1 MSLPLEL
8 CQHPAGVAA
17 VAQRGVVAGLARLD
31 LKDLQ
36 DLVYQNGDVHPC
48 RGLAALDD
56 LFYIGAVLLRVMLFV
71 LLLKGAGVGALVPG
85 AALVLLLHGINSF
98 SEPLSYHS
106 RSQKKSPAALTERR
120 GPDTIDIQQG
130 GRFLW

>member
-1 MSLPLEL
+1 MAE
-8 CQHPAGVAA
+8 G
-17 VAQRGVVAGLARLD
+17 GVVAHLSRLD

-36 DLVYQNGDVHPC
+36 DLIHQDGDVHPR
-48 RGLAALDD
+48 RGLAAGEDFLH
-56 LFYIGAVLLRVMLFV
+56 IGAVSLRVVLLV

-106 RSQKKSPAALTERR
+106 PGQKKSPAAFCLPR
-120 GPDTIDIQQG
+120 IMI
-130 GRFLW
+130 